1 MQIIILAGGKGT
13 RLWPITENIPKPM
26 VEVAGQPFLAHLL
39 RHYSKYNMSKVCIA
53 VGYKHD
59 VIMNH
64 FSNSYNQMELVY
76 SIEENALGTGG
87 AVSQSLPL
95 LDDDDIVVTNGD
107 TFFNV
112 DLNEMMT
119 FHLCNQSDITI
130 AVKPFKNYERYGTV
144 LTDKKSK
151 IIGFK
156 EKMKTENGLINCGTY
171 IVKRSVLQKM
181 YLPLVFSFETD
192 VLETNVSNIN
202 EYAFVS
208 DGYFIDIGIHE
219 DLERAQTELEKYL

>member
-26 VEVAGQPFLAHLL
+26 VKVAGQPFLNHLL
-39 RHYSKYNMSKVCIA
+39 RYYSKYNISKVCIA

-59 VIMNH
+59 VIMNN
-64 FSNSYNQMELVY
+64 FSNSYNQIPLVY
-76 SIEENALGTGG
+76 SVEENALGTGG
-87 AVSQSLPL
+87 AVSQSLSL

-107 TFFNV
+107 TFFSV
-112 DLNEMMT
+112 DLNEMMA

-130 AVKPFKNYERYGTV
+130 AVKPFKNYDRYGTV
-144 LTDKKSK
+144 LIDTESK
-151 IIGFK
+151 IIGFQ
-156 EKMKTENGLINCGTY
+156 EKMKMENGLINCGTY
-171 IVKRSVLQKM
+171 IVKRSVLQNLD
-181 YLPLVFSFETD
+181 LPLVFSFETD
-192 VLETNVSNIN
+192 MLETNVSNIN

-208 DGYFIDIGIHE
+208 EGYFIDIGIPE